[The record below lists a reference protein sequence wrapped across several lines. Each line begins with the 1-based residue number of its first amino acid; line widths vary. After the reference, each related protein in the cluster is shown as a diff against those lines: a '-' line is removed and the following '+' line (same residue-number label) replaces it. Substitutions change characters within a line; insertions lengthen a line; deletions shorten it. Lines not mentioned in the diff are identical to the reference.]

1 MGDIYKAAKDCQIWL
16 GTVEDVIDWPDEKVV
31 SAFLR
36 SQSYV
41 ATIGE
46 RISNLS
52 PIRRKFSLIDIL
64 GNWRSQEN

>member
-1 MGDIYKAAKDCQIWL
+1 MGDIYKAAKNCQIWL

-36 SQSYV
+36 SQTYV
-41 ATIGE
+41 ATVGE

-52 PIRRKFSLIDIL
+52 PIVRKLSLIDAL
-64 GNWRSQEN
+64 GNCRSLEN